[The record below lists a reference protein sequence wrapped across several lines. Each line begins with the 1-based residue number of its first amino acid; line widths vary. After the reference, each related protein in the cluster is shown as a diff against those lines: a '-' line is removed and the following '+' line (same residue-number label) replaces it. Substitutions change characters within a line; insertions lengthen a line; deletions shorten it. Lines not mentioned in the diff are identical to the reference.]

1 MKRRDFLKSTVPAAI
16 LPSILNGFSM
26 KAYAASSPLVQAL
39 MNTTTDTDH
48 VLVIIQLS
56 GGNDGLNM
64 VIPNDIYSTYYNARA
79 NIAIPQNKILGLNGY
94 ANSGL
99 HPSMTGLQTMY
110 NEGKLAIVQSVS
122 YPTPNFSHFR
132 ATDIWM
138 SASDSNTYV
147 SSGWAGRYLSSE
159 YDNPNNS
166 KPPQYPD
173 NYPNAS
179 MTDPLA
185 IQIGSITSLAL
196 QGPDVNMGIS
206 ISDPTSFYNFLNGVQ
221 DPTPNTPWGNE
232 LSFVR
237 QVATQT
243 QQYAAVVKA
252 AAAKVPAQG
261 AYPSGNDLAAQLK
274 IVAQLIKG
282 GLKTRVYMVSTGGF
296 DNHSGQVVTTDTTT
310 GTHANLMSRISAGIK
325 AFSDDLKGLGIED
338 RVLGMTFSEFG
349 RRVKSNA
356 NYGTDHGVAS
366 PLFVFGKNVKSGV
379 LGTSPVISTKAA
391 NGTEI
396 ISDNVPMQYD
406 FRSVY
411 ASVLSDW
418 FCVNGSTL
426 QSVMLNNYQT
436 LPLVGTSSCQVAMAT
451 TSINEQNHAGIDQN
465 RADSDQLITNYPNP
479 FADTTKITFRTKGG
493 HTMVQ
498 IMDTQGKI
506 LTVLTDKLYA
516 PGLYTM
522 NFDSGMLPVGIYYA
536 RFQNGPVQQVRPMLK
551 VKP

>member
-1 MKRRDFLKSTVPAAI
+1 MKRRDFLKSTIPAAI

-26 KAYAASSPLVQAL
+26 KAYAASSPLMQAL
-39 MNTTTDTDH
+39 MNTTTETDH

-64 VIPNDIYSTYYNARA
+64 VIPNDIYSTYYTART
-79 NIAIPQNKILGLNGY
+79 NIAIPQSKILPLNGY

-138 SASDSNTYV
+138 SASDSNTLV
-147 SSGWAGRYLSSE
+147 SSGWAGRYLDSE
-159 YDNPNNS
+159 YPD
-166 KPPQYPD
+166 YPEK
-173 NYPNAS
+173 YPNAA

-196 QGPDVNMGIS
+196 QGPEVNMGIS
-206 ISDPTSFYNFLNGVQ
+206 ISDPASFYNFINGVQ
-221 DPTPNTPWGNE
+221 DPTPNTPSGNE

-237 QVATQT
+237 QIASQT

-261 AYPSGNDLAAQLK
+261 TYPSGNDLAAQLK

-296 DNHSGQVVTTDTTT
+296 DNHSGQVNTTDTTI
-310 GTHANLMSRISAGIK
+310 GTHANLMLRISAAIK
-325 AFSDDLKGLGIED
+325 AFSDDLKGLGIEE
-338 RVLGMTFSEFG
+338 RVIGMTFSEFG

-366 PLFVFGKNVKSGV
+366 PLFVFGKNVKPGV
-379 LGTSPVISTKAA
+379 LGTSPVISTKS
-391 NGTEI
+391 GSTEI

-411 ASVLSDW
+411 ASILSDW
-418 FCVNGSTL
+418 FCVNSSTL
-426 QSVMLNNYQT
+426 QSVMLNNFQT
-436 LPLVGTSSCQVAMAT
+436 LPLIGTSSCRAALAIT
-451 TSINEQNHAGIDQN
+451 GLNDLT
-465 RADSDQLITNYPNP
+465 RADSDQLIINYPNP
-479 FADTTKITFRTKGG
+479 FVDTTKITFKTKGG

-506 LTVLTDKLYA
+506 LAVLTDKMYA
-516 PGLYTM
+516 PGLYTV
-522 NFDSGMLPVGIYYA
+522 NFDSGVLPAGIYYA